1 MQQADR
7 RGYRRLTYVVMSALV
22 AWHTFAMI
30 IGPAPESPVTD
41 AARDLA
47 QPYLTLFGLQHPWDF
62 FAPTVATGYHF
73 SYVIEDT
80 AGGKHTFRPGDR
92 LNHLQPTAIWMK
104 DHYNVIMSNSKSYG
118 DAAVAAIC
126 LEHASLNPVSVT
138 LQEIQQDEFWPDDWM
153 NGKRPAD
160 AEFSTTKTLRTIT
173 CPGR

>member
-80 AGGKHTFRPGDR
+80 AGGKA
-92 LNHLQPTAIWMK
+92 HLQARRSAEQSSADGDLDEGPLQR
-104 DHYNVIMSNSKSYG
+104 DHVEFEKLWRRRCSGHLPRTCVAQPGQRYLAG
-118 DAAVAAIC
+118 D
-126 LEHASLNPVSVT
+126 
-138 LQEIQQDEFWPDDWM
+138 
-153 NGKRPAD
+153 PA
-160 AEFSTTKTLRTIT
+160 R
-173 CPGR
+173 